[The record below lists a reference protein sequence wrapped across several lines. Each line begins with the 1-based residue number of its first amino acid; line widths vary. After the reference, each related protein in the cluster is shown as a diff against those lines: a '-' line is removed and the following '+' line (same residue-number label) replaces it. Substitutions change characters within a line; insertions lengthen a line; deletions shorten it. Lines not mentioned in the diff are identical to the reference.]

1 MAIISLRAY
10 NREIEGLIDNG
21 QLDEAVAH
29 CRHILATFPKH
40 IATYRLL
47 GKAHLEQQRI
57 SDATDIFQRV
67 LSAIPDD
74 FIANVGMSI
83 IREDENNL
91 DAAIWHMEL
100 AYEAQPANIAIQD
113 ELRRLYG
120 RRDGMQPPKVRL
132 TRGALARMYAKGGL
146 FDQAIAEL
154 RAAIAE
160 DPNRPD
166 LQLLLAQMFFQTS
179 QRVEAVDTCVNILK
193 KMPLCLEANRIL
205 TVSLPVAEGSDT
217 VKNSRQ
223 IVVSMDPYYAFAE
236 PEAISSDQVPESAV
250 NIERLEWKSGIQI
263 GEVPNQPAWATS
275 LGINMEKPADENI
288 PEWLKAA
295 EAPAPKPVDDKTSP
309 TVSPFIWDTQ
319 EVEKIIT
326 DTSKPEGEIPDWMKD
341 AGWKPASGEVAPQ
354 PDQVLPPE
362 EPAVPNPV
370 GEDLQQADIPE
381 WLRGIAPEDFV
392 GQKGQQAQPEEDT
405 LSNPWL
411 EPHQPGP
418 TDSIIHWLED
428 KPSDASATSQAQEQ
442 NNIFS
447 PDDEVPD
454 WLKDLDIPQTS
465 PSEAESAVE
474 PSPATT
480 SLPSAFLEDATTSAT
495 SEVEAAPIE
504 QAVESAAEPTK
515 VPDELP
521 PTQTALESEQ
531 PPASARDEIP
541 DWLKGLAVAVPTA
554 EAISSVVEKPPEE
567 TPPVT
572 EPEYAAQTVAAEIPL
587 IAESESAEQPPAA
600 EAPEVTESEPA
611 GQPVVAETTTVGE
624 PEHGEQPPAFESPTE
639 EVSLPVAEGEPTQE
653 PLQPEGTPAESKL
666 PIAAAAILAADVL
679 AKPEETSAEEQPTVV
694 EVVSPAEAAVPAE
707 PSVILAAPIA
717 ADVAASESPQDT
729 DVVSSSE
736 PAIQASDEPQ
746 IDQLIPVEAEIPP
759 VEPDSM
765 NEAAAFAWLEG
776 LAAEQDAK
784 EEELVAPPSEG
795 ELQPPDW
802 VKLDMEPNTEEVSSP
817 ESPVVAEKSA
827 SPVDEVPDWIKGLG
841 EEPEGESAPE
851 PAEST
856 AIQAG
861 EISTVSSAP
870 GEVGEENLEE
880 LPAWLLE
887 MEKPEEE
894 KEAPAQYNETLEW
907 QVEELPD
914 WLKEITESEAAEGAA
929 PAEQPVSAAEI
940 AAAAAIAGLP
950 KTEETQPPAEPVEQP
965 VELPQPEIPQ
975 PIQTEAEPAPMAE
988 EVQAEAVETIAE
1000 IPQEPEPLEA
1010 VQESQPVQAEA
1021 QPDPAEAVLSGARTA
1036 LNLGDSSQALG
1047 LYSRL
1052 INQNY
1057 RLDEII
1063 KDLKDA
1069 LYRYPVDVDMWVTLG
1084 DAHSHTEDLQE
1095 ALNAYTKAEELA
1107 R

>member
-10 NREIEGLIDNG
+10 NLEIEGMIDNG

-40 IATYRLL
+40 IASYRLL

-57 SDATDIFQRV
+57 SDATDIFLRV

-166 LQLLLAQMFFQTS
+166 LQLLLAQMLFQTS
-179 QRVEAVDTCVNILK
+179 QRVDAVDACVNILK
-193 KMPLCLEANRIL
+193 KMPFCLEANRIL
-205 TVSLPVAEGSDT
+205 AVSLPVAEGSDA
-217 VKNSRQ
+217 VRNSRQ
-223 IVVSMDPYYAFAE
+223 IVISMDPYYAFAE
-236 PEAISSDQVPESAV
+236 PEAISSDQVPENAG
-250 NIERLEWKSGIQI
+250 NIERLEWKSGLQI

-275 LGINMEKPADENI
+275 LGINMEKPSDENI

-295 EAPAPKPVDDKTSP
+295 EAPALKPVDDKASP

-341 AGWKPASGEVAPQ
+341 AGWKPASGEAAQQ
-354 PDQVLPPE
+354 PDQILPPE
-362 EPAVPNPV
+362 EPAISSPV
-370 GEDLQQADIPE
+370 SEDLQQADIPE
-381 WLRGIAPEDFV
+381 WLRGIAPEDFAA
-392 GQKGQQAQPEEDT
+392 QQGQQAKPDEDT

-428 KPSDASATSQAQEQ
+428 KPSDASVSPQAQEQ
-442 NNIFS
+442 NNTFS

-465 PSEAESAVE
+465 PAEAESPVE
-474 PSPATT
+474 TSPAFT
-480 SLPSAFLEDATTSAT
+480 SLPSAFLKEPSPPAT

-504 QAVESAAEPTK
+504 QAPVHATEP
-515 VPDELP
+515 PSIQAELP
-521 PTQTALESEQ
+521 PAPTAEESEQ
-531 PPASARDEIP
+531 PPESAGGEVP
-541 DWLKGLAVAVPTA
+541 DWLKDLAIAVPVA
-554 EAISSVVEKPPEE
+554 EAISSVVEKPPAE
-567 TPPVT
+567 TPPVSEL
-572 EPEYAAQTVAAEIPL
+572 EPAAQMVAAEMPPL
-587 IAESESAEQPPAA
+587 TESEPAEQPSASEIP
-600 EAPEVTESEPA
+600 PVTESEPA
-611 GQPVVAETTTVGE
+611 VQPVVAETTTVVGPE
-624 PEHGEQPPAFESPTE
+624 PGEQPPAFESPAE
-639 EVSLPVAEGEPTQE
+639 EASQLVEEGEPTQVS
-653 PLQPEGTPAESKL
+653 PKAEAVYADSKL
-666 PIAAAAILAADVL
+666 PLAAAAILVADVL
-679 AKPEETSAEEQPTVV
+679 AKPDETPAEEQPSVV
-694 EVVSPAEAAVPAE
+694 EAVPPAEVTGPAE

-717 ADVAASESPQDT
+717 AEIAASETPQETEIVTSP
-729 DVVSSSE
+729 E
-736 PAIQASDEPQ
+736 PTLQVSDEPQ
-746 IDQLIPVEAEIPP
+746 IDQLIPAEAEIPP

-784 EEELVAPPSEG
+784 EEGLVAPPNEG

-802 VKLDMEPNTEEVSSP
+802 VKLDMEPNTEEVGLP
-817 ESPVVAEKSA
+817 ESPVVAEESV
-827 SPVDEVPDWIKGLG
+827 SPADEVPDWIKGLG
-841 EEPEGESAPE
+841 EEPEVEAAPE
-851 PAEST
+851 PAESVGP
-856 AIQAG
+856 QAG
-861 EISTVSSAP
+861 EEPTVSPAA
-870 GEVGEENLEE
+870 GEVGEENLDE

-887 MEKPEEE
+887 MEKPDEE
-894 KEAPAQYNETLEW
+894 KEAPAQYNEALEW

-914 WLKEITESEAAEGAA
+914 WLKEITESETGEEAA

-940 AAAAAIAGLP
+940 AAAAAIVGLSKP
-950 KTEETQPPAEPVEQP
+950 EETPPTETVEQP
-965 VELPQPEIPQ
+965 LVLPQPEVPM
-975 PIQTEAEPAPMAE
+975 PIQTEAAPAPVVE
-988 EVQAEAVETIAE
+988 EFQAEAVETNVE
-1000 IPQEPEPLEA
+1000 KPQEPEPLEA
-1010 VQESQPVQAEA
+1010 IMESEPVQAVA

-1057 RLDEII
+1057 HLDEII

-1084 DAHSHTEDLQE
+1084 DAHSHTKDLQE

>member
-29 CRHILATFPKH
+29 CRYILATFPKH

-154 RAAIAE
+154 RGAIAE

-179 QRVEAVDTCVNILK
+179 QRVEAVDVCVNILK

-205 TVSLPVAEGSDT
+205 TVSLPVAEGSDA

-223 IVVSMDPYYAFAE
+223 IVISMDPYYAFAE
-236 PEAISSDQVPESAV
+236 PEAISSDQVPETAV
-250 NIERLEWKSGIQI
+250 NIERLEYKSGIQI

-275 LGINMEKPADENI
+275 LGINMEKPAEENI

-295 EAPAPKPVDDKTSP
+295 EAPAPKQVDDKTSP

-341 AGWKPASGEVAPQ
+341 AGWKPASGEAVAQ
-354 PDQVLPPE
+354 PDKILPPE
-362 EPAVPNPV
+362 EPTVASPAS
-370 GEDLQQADIPE
+370 EDLQQADIPE
-381 WLRGIAPEDFV
+381 WLRGIAPGDFA
-392 GQKGQQAQPEEDT
+392 GQQGQQAQPEEDT

-428 KPSDASATSQAQEQ
+428 KPSDTSVTPQAQEQ
-442 NNIFS
+442 NIAFS

-454 WLKDLDIPQTS
+454 WLKDLDLPQTS
-465 PSEAESAVE
+465 TPEVE
-474 PSPATT
+474 NPEETSPAFT
-480 SLPSAFLEDATTSAT
+480 SLPSAFLGEPSTSAT
-495 SEVEAAPIE
+495 SEIEATPIE
-504 QAVESAAEPTK
+504 QAAESTTEP
-515 VPDELP
+515 PSIQAELP
-521 PTQTALESEQ
+521 TARTAEESEQ
-531 PPASARDEIP
+531 PPVSAGDEIP
-541 DWLKGLAVAVPTA
+541 DWLKDVGIAVTTA
-554 EAISSVVEKPPEE
+554 EVISSVVEKPPEE

-572 EPEYAAQTVAAEIPL
+572 EPEPAAHMVAAEIPL
-587 IAESESAEQPPAA
+587 VAETESTEQPPTA
-600 EAPEVTESEPA
+600 EAPAVTESEPA
-611 GQPVVAETTTVGE
+611 VQPVVEETTTVIE
-624 PEHGEQPPAFESPTE
+624 PQPGEQPSAFESPAE
-639 EVSLPVAEGEPTQE
+639 EARLPVAEGEPTE
-653 PLQPEGTPAESKL
+653 ELLQPEEAPAESKL
-666 PIAAAAILAADVL
+666 PLAAAAILTAEAL
-679 AKPEETSAEEQPTVV
+679 TKPEETSVEEQSSVIET
-694 EVVSPAEAAVPAE
+694 VSPTEVPGPTE
-707 PSVILAAPIA
+707 PEVILAAPIA
-717 ADVAASESPQDT
+717 ADIASTETPQET
-729 DVVSSSE
+729 EVVPSQE
-736 PAIQASDEPQ
+736 PPLQASDEPQ
-746 IDQLIPVEAEIPP
+746 IDQLIPAEAEIPP
-759 VEPDSM
+759 AEPDSM

-784 EEELVAPPSEG
+784 EEGLVATPSEG

-802 VKLDMEPNTEEVSSP
+802 VKLDMEPNTEEVGVP
-817 ESPVVAEKSA
+817 ESPVVAEESV
-827 SPVDEVPDWIKGLG
+827 SPAEEVPDWIKGLG
-841 EEPEGESAPE
+841 EEPETEPASE
-851 PAEST
+851 PAESV

-861 EISTVSSAP
+861 EAPTISPAS

-880 LPAWLLE
+880 LPDWLLE

-894 KEAPAQYNETLEW
+894 KEAPAQYNEALEW

-914 WLKEITESEAAEGAA
+914 WLKEITESEAAGEAV
-929 PAEQPVSAAEI
+929 PAEQHVTPAEI
-940 AAAAAIAGLP
+940 AAAAAIAGLS
-950 KTEETQPPAEPVEQP
+950 KTEETPPPAETVAQP
-965 VELPQPEIPQ
+965 VVLPQPEAPM
-975 PIQTEAEPAPMAE
+975 PIQAEAEPAPVAE
-988 EVQAEAVETIAE
+988 EVQAEAVETNAVK
-1000 IPQEPEPLEA
+1000 PQEPVPFEA
-1010 VQESQPVQAEA
+1010 VQEPLPVQAVV

-1084 DAHSHTEDLQE
+1084 DAHSHTKDLQE